1 MAMRRYGV
9 AELAQLIG
17 GLSKPVADAWRAESG
32 PGWWGRVK
40 ARAAGWLRRA
50 ADRIAP
56 AAATLTVALAVA
68 LPTPAMAPRSE
79 PVPAAK
85 PVR

>member
-1 MAMRRYGV
+1 MATKRYGV
-9 AELAQLIG
+9 AELVEMGADLA
-17 GLSKPVADAWRAESG
+17 KPAADAWRAEGG
-32 PGWWGRVK
+32 PSWWGRAK
-40 ARAAGWLRRA
+40 ARAAGWQRRA
-50 ADRIAP
+50 ADWIAP
-56 AAATLTVALAVA
+56 APATLTVALAVA